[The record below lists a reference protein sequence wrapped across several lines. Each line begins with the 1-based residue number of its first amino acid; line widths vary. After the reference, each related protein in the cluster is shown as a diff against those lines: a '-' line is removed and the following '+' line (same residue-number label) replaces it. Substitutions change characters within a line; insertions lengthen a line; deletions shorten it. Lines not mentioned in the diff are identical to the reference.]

1 MRLLCRAGAITLS
14 LCGCGAVQ
22 DGPTLVPA
30 IRTPAELEIYRN
42 DAFTVFYGDSLRL
55 EPVTLD
61 AHGDTV
67 PPESPI
73 QFLSRSPEVISVT
86 TTGQINA
93 RGLGQTWVVGWTY
106 ASTRQLMDSVQVSVR
121 CTTEGANVV
130 VAPPS
135 LSLSVGESITPVI
148 VGATYCMGRIPFTA
162 EYRWRSADTAVAVV
176 DSLTGR
182 TTGRAPGITVL
193 VLGSTRLPVLRDL
206 LVTVTRRHEK

>member
-1 MRLLCRAGAITLS
+1 MRLLCRAGAIVLFFS
-14 LCGCGAVQ
+14 GCGAVQ
-22 DGPTLVPA
+22 DGPTPVPPV
-30 IRTPAELEIYRN
+30 RTPVKLEIHRD
-42 DAFTVFYGDSLRL
+42 DAFATFYGDSFPLA
-55 EPVTLD
+55 PVTLD

-73 QFLSRSPEVISVT
+73 QFLSRNPEIVSVSG
-86 TTGQINA
+86 TGQFTA
-93 RGLGQTWVVGWTY
+93 RGLGQTWIVGWTY
-106 ASTRQLMDSVQVSVR
+106 ASTRQLLDSVQVSVR

-135 LSLSVGESITPVI
+135 LLLSVGESITPVI

-176 DSLTGR
+176 DSLTGL

-193 VLGSTRLPVLRDL
+193 VLHSTQRAFLRDL
-206 LVTVTRRHEK
+206 LVTVTDSTR